1 MILMVT
7 LMMMMMMIASRV
19 VGFPPFFS
27 FTLSTDKQHRK
38 TSPPFTPDNL
48 MKRNMR
54 VGT

>member
-7 LMMMMMMIASRV
+7 LMMMMMIASRV

-27 FTLSTDKQHRK
+27 FTPSTDKQRRK
-38 TSPPFTPDNL
+38 TSPPFTPGNL
-48 MKRNMR
+48 MKRNMH